1 MESEVDVIADKLK
14 TVILSEL
21 GLDDYD
27 IVETTLATEVPG
39 WDSLSHIRVLAAVED
54 AFGIRFKSHEVMRL
68 KNVGELDALVRRKC
82 TPP

>member
-68 KNVGELDALVRRKC
+68 KNVGELDALVRRKY